1 MLRVGLT
8 GSMGAGKSTVAR
20 LLRER
25 GCPVLEA
32 DEVVRE
38 LTRPGSPALQ
48 EIVVAFGPDFLG
60 PGGDLDRRRLAAAV
74 FTDPERLER
83 LNRILHPRVLER
95 FRAWLREQEQAGS
108 VVAVVEAPLL
118 IESGYHRE
126 LDRLVVVWCR
136 PEQQFERLAARGLS
150 AEDVQARLRF
160 QMPAE
165 VKRALAD
172 DCIDNSG
179 TLEETARQVEALLER
194 WRELARP
201 RESAGEGAR

>member
-1 MLRVGLT
+1 MLRIGLT

-38 LTRPGSPALQ
+38 LTRPGSPALL
-48 EIVVAFGPDFLG
+48 EIIAAFGAGFMSH
-60 PGGDLDRRRLAAAV
+60 GGELDRRRLADFV
-74 FTDPERLER
+74 FADPNRLER

-95 FRAWLREQEQAGS
+95 FRSWLQEQERAGS
-108 VVAVVEAPLL
+108 LVAVVEAPLL

-150 AEDVQARLRF
+150 AEEVQARLQF

-165 VKRALAD
+165 AKRALAD

-179 TLEETARQVEALLER
+179 TLEETAQQVAVLLER
-194 WRELARP
+194 WQQLARA